1 VRAVEEVARL
11 ARLRHEARER
21 ELELAEEEQQAMLL
35 DAARQVVDSD
45 NESSDDEGGLEIL
58 FKNPSLSAYGR
69 R

>member
-1 VRAVEEVARL
+1 VRAVEEEARL

-45 NESSDDEGGLEIL
+45 NESSEDEGGLEIF
-58 FKNPSLSAYGR
+58 FKNPPLSAHGR